1 MKPYDIYN
9 LWAVFDKATTD
20 PAFSAEQKYSVGKDM
35 LSGLPPEMLCSSS
48 KPTLDIVREAMEG
61 RLNDI
66 DNERRK
72 SKTGLR
78 AGTSPVAGGPDPDNK
93 ADAGDGVLVEGVAPP
108 KEPKKQARKGTAKE

>member
-9 LWAVFDKATTD
+9 QWVLFDKATTD
-20 PAFSAEQKYSVGKDM
+20 PSFSAEQKYSVGHDM
-35 LSGLPPEMLCSSS
+35 LQDLPPEMLCSAS
-48 KPTLDIVREAMEG
+48 KPTLSVVREAMVG

-78 AGTSPVAGGPDPDNK
+78 TGTSPVAGPRGSDQTANE
-93 ADAGDGVLVEGVAPP
+93 GDGILVAGVASSE
-108 KEPKKQARKGTAKE
+108 EPKKKARKEASK